1 MRKNTPSEQ
10 RAKVDSGFAARRDVP
25 FRLPRAVA
33 WLVVLIG
40 AGVTGFIDALTP
52 PEIWLGPVY
61 MIFIGLAAW
70 TLGWREG
77 VGIMAASMAAALYAN
92 GGALYPSPNHAT
104 WQEIVVRVVPLVA
117 LIGLLGYS
125 RHFAEREWRLART
138 DTLTGALNRK
148 AFFELT
154 GSIERSKGWHLL
166 AYADLDGLKAV
177 NDRRRHA
184 TGDICL
190 KTYATAVRKAIRRD
204 DLFARVGGDE
214 FLVFLAVKDE
224 AAARDVAERLHAGM
238 NAVPGEADNV
248 LRCSVG
254 ALLIAP
260 GAVSLDK
267 LVRQADDLMYRAKQ
281 RGAALEIALAGPSAE
296 PAAAG
301 RARGAL
307 RAPKAPA
314 GHGRKPLHE
323 RRELAG
329 APFDGL
335 DARH

>member
-1 MRKNTPSEQ
+1 MGILLLADLTAIGDLLSGPELWFGPIYLLVISLATWAFGW
-10 RAKVDSGFAARRDVP
+10 RAGQAVGVGCMALTFALNGASLYPYTGVALVWNAVVRFAAMS
-25 FRLPRAVA
+25 
-33 WLVVLIG
+33 LVVMMIAG
-40 AGVTGFIDALTP
+40 ARGVYL
-52 PEIWLGPVY
+52 
-61 MIFIGLAAW
+61 
-70 TLGWREG
+70 
-77 VGIMAASMAAALYAN
+77 
-92 GGALYPSPNHAT
+92 
-104 WQEIVVRVVPLVA
+104 
-117 LIGLLGYS
+117 
-125 RHFAEREWRLART
+125 REWWLART
-138 DTLTGALNRK
+138 DILTGALNRQ
-148 AFFELT
+148 AFFEL
-154 GSIERSKGWHLL
+154 GERLAALPRWRVLL
-166 AYADLDGLKAV
+166 YADLDGLKAV
-177 NDRRRHA
+177 NDRRGHA

-224 AAARDVAERLHAGM
+224 AAARGVAERLHAGM

-314 GHGRKPLHE
+314 GHGRKPPHE